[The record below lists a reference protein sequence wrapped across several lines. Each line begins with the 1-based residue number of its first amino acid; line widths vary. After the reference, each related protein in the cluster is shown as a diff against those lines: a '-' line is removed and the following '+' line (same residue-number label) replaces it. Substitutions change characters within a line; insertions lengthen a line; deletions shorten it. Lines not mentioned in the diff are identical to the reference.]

1 MKKIKIFIVIFFL
14 FLFHNRYALP
24 ENTDE
29 LYQEGTHN
37 KSQMLV
43 DMHPDVTTL
52 VHKFN
57 RVHHHVNYRPF
68 KKNKLIRKKDY
79 TMSQKID
86 NYGMILS
93 TL

>member
-1 MKKIKIFIVIFFL
+1 MGGG
-14 FLFHNRYALP
+14 
-24 ENTDE
+24 NTDE

-43 DMHPDVTTL
+43 DMHPDVTKL

-79 TMSQKID
+79 TIRQKID

-93 TL
+93 TLWDSFNKLDTLRDSGVSES